1 MDEEFQATVCASTL
15 TAHYQSEDKKLIRVF
30 LLSPIPHCIPFLYP
44 PSPLVFILPSRQFSP
59 FSSISIPFPLYLFFL
74 LSYSR
79 LLSEGNRCIDSKI
92 GVSYVEVFG
101 DTVSDLLK
109 MGARCGHSKVRT
121 VLPITTV
128 NNYFIVSYIVI
139 FILFILYL

>member
-30 LLSPIPHCIPFLYP
+30 LLSPIPHCIPSLYP
-44 PSPLVFILPSRQFSP
+44 PSLLSLSFPLVK
-59 FSSISIPFPLYLFFL
+59 SISISFPFYLFFL

-79 LLSEGNRCIDSKI
+79 LISEGNRCIDSKI